1 MTDDPFVAHR
11 SLLFTIAYEMLGS
24 AVDAEDV
31 VQETWLRWADVQHS
45 EVRDARAY
53 LVRIVTRQSLNRLRT
68 IARQREDYV
77 GEWLPEPLLT
87 SPDVAEDVELAESLS
102 IAMLTVLE
110 TLTPTERAVF
120 VLREV
125 FDAPYDEIAAAVDK
139 SPAAVRQVAHRA
151 REHVA
156 ARCPRM
162 EVDRLE
168 QQQVMDRFL
177 TALTTGDVQGLMDVL
192 APDVVLIAD
201 SGGFAAA
208 ARHPLVGAERVVS
221 FLAKFPAFIDQMEIS
236 TIWLNGAPAIR
247 IDAPPK
253 FGMTAVSLI
262 VEDGRISRIFSM
274 RNPHKLGRLGDP
286 VALSRSGR

>member
-24 AVDAEDV
+24 AADAEDV
-31 VQETWLRWADVQHS
+31 VQETWLRWADVDRS
-45 EVRDARAY
+45 TVRDARAY
-53 LVRIVTRQSLNRLRT
+53 LVQIVTRLSLNRMRT
-68 IARQREDYV
+68 VRRRREEYV

-87 SPDVAEDVELAESLS
+87 TSDVAEDVELAESLS

-125 FDAPYDEIAAAVDK
+125 FEAPYDEIAAALEK

-156 ARCPRM
+156 ARRPRM
-162 EVDRLE
+162 AVDQHE

-177 TALTTGDVQGLMDVL
+177 AALSTGDVQGLMDVL

-208 ARHPLVGAERVVS
+208 ARRPLVGAGRVVA
-221 FLAKFPAFIDQMEIS
+221 FLANFPRFVDRMEIR
-236 TIWLNGAPAIR
+236 TIWLNGAPAILVEG
-247 IDAPPK
+247 PPE
-253 FGMTAVSLI
+253 FGTTAVSLL
-262 VEDGRISRIFSM
+262 VEDGRISRVYSM
-274 RNPHKLGRLGDP
+274 RNPHKLDRLGDP
-286 VALSRSGR
+286 VELSRLG